1 MELKLHHVNYSTKDV
16 GAVAEF
22 YRSLF
27 NMKPVPSYE
36 DARITS
42 QGYDRKVEFLTDGTT
57 EFHIAPQD
65 LGVAFRT
72 GQSLNPLDRGHIAFR
87 TDDIEAF
94 KAMLREKNIQFADYG
109 VWAIG
114 WLVSDLPA
122 GSRRHHRRSAPDRL
136 QGAWCVV
143 AICLSQF
150 RDQGARSLPACS
162 ITFTGA
168 TRCASAASA
177 SATWVNRWRASCSTR
192 GHELWVH
199 DVREDAML
207 PLLERQARRTTSPR
221 ELADACDTVIVSLPT
236 LEIFRHALSGPDGL
250 LAGKALKT
258 LVNTCTVG
266 VTFIREVETEC
277 AAAGVTVIDVPISG
291 GVAGARA
298 GTLAMMVSGDPA
310 QVADLMPVFQL
321 WGKTVVV
328 AGDRPGAA
336 QTMKLTNNMLCAV
349 ALVATSEAMTM
360 SGRAGIPD
368 DAMLQILNNGTGRNF
383 ATTHIFPDAVLPRT
397 FDFGATIE
405 ILMKDVDL
413 AIEQGEE
420 LGVPMWVS
428 QAVRLVLKHGV
439 FQGRAQQDMSRIVEI
454 IEDGTRK

>member
-1 MELKLHHVNYSTKDV
+1 MRIGCLGLGNMGQPMAGKL
-16 GAVAEF
+16 
-22 YRSLF
+22 L
-27 NMKPVPSYE
+27 
-36 DARITS
+36 
-42 QGYDRKVEFLTDGTT
+42 DG
-57 EFHIAPQD
+57 
-65 LGVAFRT
+65 
-72 GQSLNPLDRGHIAFR
+72 
-87 TDDIEAF
+87 
-94 KAMLREKNIQFADYG
+94 
-109 VWAIG
+109 
-114 WLVSDLPA
+114 
-122 GSRRHHRRSAPDRL
+122 
-136 QGAWCVV
+136 
-143 AICLSQF
+143 
-150 RDQGARSLPACS
+150 
-162 ITFTGA
+162 
-168 TRCASAASA
+168 
-177 SATWVNRWRASCSTR
+177 
-192 GHELWVH
+192 GHELWVC
-199 DVREDAML
+199 DVREEAML

-250 LAGKALKT
+250 LAGKELKT

-266 VTFIREVETEC
+266 VSFIREIETAC

-291 GVAGARA
+291 GVAGAKA

-310 QVADLMPVFQL
+310 RVAGLMPVFQQ
-321 WGKTVVV
+321 WGQTIVV

-336 QTMKLTNNMLCAV
+336 QVMKLTNNMLCAV

-360 SGRAGIPD
+360 SGKAGIPD

-383 ATTHIFPDAVLPRT
+383 ATTHIFPDAVLPRS

>member
-1 MELKLHHVNYSTKDV
+1 MRIGCLGLGNMGQPMAGKL
-16 GAVAEF
+16 
-22 YRSLF
+22 L
-27 NMKPVPSYE
+27 
-36 DARITS
+36 
-42 QGYDRKVEFLTDGTT
+42 DG
-57 EFHIAPQD
+57 
-65 LGVAFRT
+65 
-72 GQSLNPLDRGHIAFR
+72 
-87 TDDIEAF
+87 
-94 KAMLREKNIQFADYG
+94 
-109 VWAIG
+109 
-114 WLVSDLPA
+114 
-122 GSRRHHRRSAPDRL
+122 
-136 QGAWCVV
+136 
-143 AICLSQF
+143 
-150 RDQGARSLPACS
+150 
-162 ITFTGA
+162 
-168 TRCASAASA
+168 
-177 SATWVNRWRASCSTR
+177 
-192 GHELWVH
+192 GHELWVY
-199 DVREDAML
+199 DVREEAML
-207 PLLERQARRTTSPR
+207 PLLERQARRATSAK
-221 ELADACDTVIVSLPT
+221 ELADTCDTVIVSLPT
-236 LEIFRHALSGPDGL
+236 LEIFRTALSGPDGL

-291 GVAGARA
+291 GVGGAKAGS
-298 GTLAMMVSGDPA
+298 LAMMVSGDPA
-310 QVADLMPVFQL
+310 KVAGLMPVFQL
-321 WGKTVVV
+321 WGKTIVV

-360 SGRAGIPD
+360 SGKAGIPD

-439 FQGRAQQDMSRIVEI
+439 FQGRAQQDMSRVVQI